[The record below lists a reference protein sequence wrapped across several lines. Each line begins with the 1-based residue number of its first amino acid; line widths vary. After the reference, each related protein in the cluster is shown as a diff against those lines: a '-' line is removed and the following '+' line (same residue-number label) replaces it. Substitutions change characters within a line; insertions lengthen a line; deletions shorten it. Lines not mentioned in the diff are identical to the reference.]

1 MLVYVSGGCKNG
13 KTDLAQQIAVKLSG
27 ERRRVYLATMLP
39 YDDEDRARI
48 QKHIENR
55 KGLGFETAEEGRDI
69 LSVLDRYGTDAVYLI
84 DSVTALVQN
93 ASYPK
98 DRSEDMK
105 RDIIEFA
112 KKASDAVFV
121 SDCIFSEAQCYSE
134 ETLKYM
140 RSLAAVDKE
149 MALLCDVV
157 IEICGGNIIYH
168 KGKGLIRL

>member
-27 ERRRVYLATMLP
+27 ERSRVYLATMIP

-69 LSVLDRYGTDAVYLI
+69 LSVIERYGTDTVYLV
-84 DSVTALVQN
+84 DSVTALLQN
-93 ASYPK
+93 AMYPE
-98 DRSEDMK
+98 DRSEELKKDMT
-105 RDIIEFA
+105 EFA
-112 KKASDAVFV
+112 DRASDAVFV
-121 SDCIFSEAQCYSE
+121 SDYIFSEAERYSE

-140 RSLAAVDKE
+140 RSLADIDKA
-149 MALLCDVV
+149 MAQLCDVV
-157 IEICGGNIIYH
+157 IEMCGGNIIYH
-168 KGKGLIRL
+168 KGKGLI